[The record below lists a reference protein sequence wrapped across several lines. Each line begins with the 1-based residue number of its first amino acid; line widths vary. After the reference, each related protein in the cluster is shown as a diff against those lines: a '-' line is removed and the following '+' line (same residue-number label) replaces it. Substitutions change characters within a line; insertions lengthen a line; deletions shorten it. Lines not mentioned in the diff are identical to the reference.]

1 VFDTERTRA
10 RPPVATALSPVL
22 AGVLAYVA
30 LQFAIGIA
38 VSRRIRTEADYLL
51 AGRSF
56 GYGLA
61 TFTVFATWFGAET
74 TIGAAGAI
82 YSDGLS
88 GGSAD
93 PFGYGLCLLF
103 MGLVFA
109 VPLWKRGLTTLAD
122 LFRIRYSVGV
132 ERLAVLLMVPTSLL
146 WAAAQV
152 RAFGQ
157 VLSAASGFE
166 VTATITLAAAIV
178 VAYTAFGGLLA
189 DAWTD
194 VVQGV
199 ALIVGL
205 LVLFAV
211 VIGDVGW
218 TALAAVPAE
227 RLRLFGGGEVGAL
240 AVVERWA
247 IPVCGSVVAAELV
260 QRVIAA
266 RSPEVAR
273 RSTLGAGGLYL
284 LMGLIPVGIGLMGP
298 VLLPGLAHPEQVLPL
313 VAERY
318 LPTALYVLFAGALV
332 SAILSTVDSALLVA
346 SSLVSHNLVVPLRP
360 EMSERAKVLL
370 ARSGVAV
377 FGVLAYVLALHAD
390 GVYALVEEASAF
402 GSAGIFVVVT
412 AGLFT
417 RWGGPR
423 AAAGALLAGL
433 AAWVAGAY
441 LLAWETP
448 YLWSL
453 AAAVGGYAAGAGVE
467 GVGWD
472 GGRDGI
478 TET

>member
-1 VFDTERTRA
+1 VN
-10 RPPVATALSPVL
+10 PVL
-22 AGVLAYVA
+22 PGVLAYVA
-30 LQFAIGIA
+30 VQFAIGIH
-38 VSRRIRTEADYLL
+38 VSRRIRTEADYLV

-61 TFTVFATWFGAET
+61 TFTIFATWFGAET

-82 YSDGLS
+82 YTDGLA

-93 PFGYGLCLLF
+93 PFGYGICLLV

-109 VPLWKRGLTTLAD
+109 APLRRRGLTTLAD
-122 LFRIRYSVGV
+122 LFRLRYSVRI
-132 ERLAVLLMVPTSLL
+132 ERLAVLLMVPTSVL

-178 VAYTAFGGLLA
+178 VAYTVFGGLLA

-194 VVQGV
+194 VVQGI

-205 LVLFAV
+205 VVLFVV
-211 VIGDVGW
+211 VIREVGW
-218 TALAAVPAE
+218 GMLASIPPE
-227 RLRLFGGGEVGAL
+227 RLRLFGGGEVPL
-240 AVVERWA
+240 LTVVEHWA

-260 QRVIAA
+260 QRVIAC
-266 RSPEVAR
+266 RSPDVAR
-273 RSTLGAGGLYL
+273 RSALGAGGLYL
-284 LMGLIPVGIGLMGP
+284 LVGLIPVSIGLMGAT
-298 VLLPGLAHPEQVLPL
+298 LLPGLEHPEQLLPL

-318 LPTALYVLFAGALV
+318 LPPLLYMLFAGALV

-346 SSLVSHNLVVPLRP
+346 ASLVSHNLVVPLRP
-360 EMSERAKVLL
+360 ELSERARVRL
-370 ARSGVAV
+370 ARIGVAA
-377 FGVLAYVLALHAD
+377 FGIVAYVLALHAD

-412 AGLFT
+412 VGLFT
-417 RWGGPR
+417 RRGGS
-423 AAAGALLAGL
+423 AAAGASLVAGVGV
-433 AAWVAGAY
+433 WIAGAY

-448 YLWSL
+448 YLASL
-453 AAAVGGYAAGAGVE
+453 AAAIAAYALGAAVE
-467 GVGWD
+467 GRYAPSAPRSSSPD
-472 GGRDGI
+472 GR
-478 TET
+478 TSAPSTSPR

>member
-1 VFDTERTRA
+1 MK
-10 RPPVATALSPVL
+10 PVL
-22 AGVLAYVA
+22 AGVLAYVV
-30 LQFAIGIA
+30 LQFAIGIY
-38 VSRRIRTEADYLL
+38 VSRRVRTEADYLV

-82 YSDGLS
+82 YTDGLS

-93 PFGYGLCLLF
+93 PFGYGLCLLV

-122 LFRIRYSVGV
+122 LFRQRYSGRV

-178 VAYTAFGGLLA
+178 IAYTAFGGLLA

-194 VVQGV
+194 VVQGI

-211 VIGDVGW
+211 VMRDVGW
-218 TALAAVPAE
+218 GALAAIPPE
-227 RLRLFGGGEVGAL
+227 RLRLFGGGEVPLL
-240 AVVERWA
+240 AVVEQWA

-266 RSPEVAR
+266 RSPQVAR
-273 RSTLGAGGLYL
+273 RSTIGASALYVV
-284 LMGLIPVGIGLMGP
+284 MGLIPVSIGLMGTT
-298 VLLPGLAHPEQVLPL
+298 LLPGLEHPEQLLPL

-318 LPTALYVLFAGALV
+318 LPVALYTLFAGALV

-346 SSLVSHNLVVPLRP
+346 SGLVSHNLLIPLRP
-360 EMSERAKVLL
+360 DMTERQKVRL
-370 ARSGVAV
+370 ARAGVAV
-377 FGVLAYVLALHAD
+377 FGVLAYVIALHAD

-412 AGLFT
+412 LGLFT

-433 AAWVAGAY
+433 AAWVLGAY
-441 LLAWETP
+441 MLAWETP
-448 YLWSL
+448 YLVSL
-453 AAAVGGYAAGAGVE
+453 AAAFAGYAAGAVGE
-467 GVGWD
+467 G
-472 GGRDGI
+472 GGPGRLKPLQQTHEVRLRGLLRGRP
-478 TET
+478 